1 MLKHLKQKFQR
12 RLKDSMKTKLL
23 TYLVLAKDRTSLL
36 RALKVA
42 FFVGVIL
49 NLINNPQL
57 FEFTSKT
64 EIHVSRI
71 ILTFFVP
78 FCVSLYS
85 SVLANSKK

>member
-1 MLKHLKQKFQR
+1 
-12 RLKDSMKTKLL
+12 MKTKIS
-23 TYLVLAKDRTSLL
+23 TYLELATDKTSVS

-42 FFVGVIL
+42 LFVGVIL

-57 FEFTSKT
+57 FEFSSKT
-64 EIHVSRI
+64 EIHGSRI

>member
-1 MLKHLKQKFQR
+1 
-12 RLKDSMKTKLL
+12 MKTKISTFLEFA
-23 TYLVLAKDRTSLL
+23 TDKTNVI

-42 FFVGVIL
+42 LLVGIVL

-57 FEFTSKT
+57 FQFSSKT
-64 EIHVSRI
+64 EIHSSRI

-85 SVLANSKK
+85 SVLTNSKK

>member
-1 MLKHLKQKFQR
+1 
-12 RLKDSMKTKLL
+12 MKTKIS
-23 TYLVLAKDRTSLL
+23 TYFVLAKDKTSLL

-42 FFVGVIL
+42 LFVGIIL

-57 FEFTSKT
+57 FEFSSET
-64 EIHVSRI
+64 EIHGSRI

-85 SVLANSKK
+85 SVLANRKK